1 MAWVQPLFRKLRS
14 CKLHGNS
21 QKKKKIFFKLVI
33 YLHYQETFK
42 CLEKPGYVN
51 IVFQLCMCLCSAVS
65 KSVTPWTIA
74 CQALLSTGFSRQE
87 HWSGLPFPT
96 PGDLPDPGIKPGSPV
111 LIGRFFITVPPEK
124 PRLFQLQVL
133 SNLNTDQAFLIKFY
147 VQTEM
152 HCKDK
157 TNTRF

>member
-1 MAWVQPLFRKLRS
+1 MYLSYLVWGGACVCECARTYAQIQLLVTTWTVTHQAPL
-14 CKLHGNS
+14 
-21 QKKKKIFFKLVI
+21 
-33 YLHYQETFK
+33 
-42 CLEKPGYVN
+42 
-51 IVFQLCMCLCSAVS
+51 
-65 KSVTPWTIA
+65 SV
-74 CQALLSTGFSRQE
+74 GFSRQAY
-87 HWSGLPFPT
+87 WSGLPFPT